1 MLWILHWIYV
11 YIIMLDALWLYVS
24 LLVCRLNGKDTLQQ
38 GKLSKPEQHSVH
50 AKWQL
55 CASVAEPWL
64 SIWLSA
70 NIIGANIGEKLW
82 MSVTCPPLVCDVL
95 LQFELW
101 QSQSGM
107 LLCRESRKGIKCTPL
122 SRGQVIYGWIL
133 MYTDVVC
140 CCILNRYIYVYIYM
154 QLCIPCAF
162 HMYCVVI
169 TTLLSAI
176 ICYKILQVYKRR
188 ASAYRVFLIG
198 RMPCPVCYR
207 GASRSLD
214 SNHLLHVIHFTWC
227 LSACFNKRFS
237 EAHVLLGERVSWW
250 PAIAAIGT
258 AYKCTDA
265 GCTTRVMYAGKA
277 EARSC
282 HHCLVPSLS
291 LFLYS
296 VYIIYYNVYI
306 YITYIHAPSPL
317 FFSIDRQSLCQD

>member
-140 CCILNRYIYVYIYM
+140 CCILNRYIYVYIYIYM
-154 QLCIPCAF
+154 QLCIPCA
-162 HMYCVVI
+162 V
-169 TTLLSAI
+169 
-176 ICYKILQVYKRR
+176 
-188 ASAYRVFLIG
+188 
-198 RMPCPVCYR
+198 
-207 GASRSLD
+207 
-214 SNHLLHVIHFTWC
+214 C
-227 LSACFNKRFS
+227 LSY
-237 EAHVLLGERVSWW
+237 VLCCNYNI
-250 PAIAAIGT
+250 IAGYHMLQDFT
-258 AYKCTDA
+258 
-265 GCTTRVMYAGKA
+265 
-277 EARSC
+277 
-282 HHCLVPSLS
+282 
-291 LFLYS
+291 
-296 VYIIYYNVYI
+296 
-306 YITYIHAPSPL
+306 
-317 FFSIDRQSLCQD
+317 SI